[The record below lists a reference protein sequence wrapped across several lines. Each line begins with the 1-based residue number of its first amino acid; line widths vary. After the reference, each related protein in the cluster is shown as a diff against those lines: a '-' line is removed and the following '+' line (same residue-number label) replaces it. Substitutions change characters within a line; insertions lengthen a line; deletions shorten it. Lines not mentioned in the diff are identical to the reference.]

1 MRDSVTFI
9 YPDGTVTEEAL
20 DTLPEVG
27 ERIGTLVVARITT
40 KGPDD
45 EVDTGAWVY
54 LSEAEETGS
63 PKKTLGRAKTKRD
76 EPD

>member
-9 YPDGTVTEEAL
+9 YPDGTITDEAL
-20 DTLPEVG
+20 DRVPEVG
-27 ERIGTLVVARITT
+27 DRVGALVVARVET

-54 LSEAEETGS
+54 LSEADDRTVSKGTTRS
-63 PKKTLGRAKTKRD
+63 G
-76 EPD
+76 